1 MSQMQKTIIGKK
13 YSLVLYTVLPG
24 SYSINVC
31 PVYVTNKQIFLML
44 PLEIIIYYVL
54 YHQCS
59 DSLYQPAWLL
69 TSWKE
74 PGYTKFD
81 QSLTKQHT
89 DSILRES
96 LSAHFSLRIGDANI
110 GTSSSSE
117 HTLLY
122 PFRTAPA

>member
-1 MSQMQKTIIGKK
+1 MS
-13 YSLVLYTVLPG
+13 Y
-24 SYSINVC
+24 VC
-31 PVYVTNKQIFLML
+31 HQQTDIFDAPTEDYHVYYL
-44 PLEIIIYYVL
+44 L
-54 YHQCS
+54 YHQS
-59 DSLYQPAWLL
+59 ADSLYQLAWLL
-69 TSWKE
+69 TNWKE

-96 LSAHFSLRIGDANI
+96 LSAHFSLRIGDANV

-122 PFRTAPA
+122 PVRVAHLW